1 MNLKKQALNSIIKA
15 MRKNPKGR
23 SVISFYTALNDKNE
37 ENNKVILT
45 DSYAFMILP
54 CEELSIKDMERIESI
69 FYKVN
74 VFQKRDCDYVKFHR
88 QPLIESQH
96 QLIDLLNEYYFDKHV
111 FNIKMKLSSTEV
123 TQEDDILL
131 IYENDDYSNH
141 NVRYINKKYQ
151 PLIHNPK
158 TYDDSKSQGLLLSIL
173 NDSIITGVLPVK
185 KYKNKDGMEE

>member
-23 SVISFYTALNDKNE
+23 SVISFTDD
-37 ENNKVILT
+37 NKVILT

-54 CEELSIKDMERIESI
+54 CEELSDKDMERIESI

-74 VFQKRDCDYVKFHR
+74 VFQKRDCDYMKYR
-88 QPLIESQH
+88 KEPLIESH
-96 QLIDLLNEYYFDKHV
+96 KKLIDLLNYNFFDKHT
-111 FNIKMKLSSTEV
+111 FNIDMNLSSLEV
-123 TQEDDILL
+123 TQDDDILT

-158 TYDDSKSQGLLLSIL
+158 TYDDSKSHGLLLSTL

-185 KYKNKDGMEE
+185 YKNKDGIKE

>member
-23 SVISFYTALNDKNE
+23 SVISFTDD
-37 ENNKVILT
+37 NKVILT

-54 CEELSIKDMERIESI
+54 CEELSAKDMERIESI
-69 FYKVN
+69 LYRKE
-74 VFQKRDCDYVKFHR
+74 
-88 QPLIESQH
+88 PLIESH
-96 QLIDLLNEYYFDKHV
+96 KKLIDLLNYNFFDKHT
-111 FNIKMKLSSTEV
+111 FNIDMNLSSLEV
-123 TQEDDILL
+123 TQDDDILT

-158 TYDDSKSQGLLLSIL
+158 TYDDSKSHGLLLSTL

-185 KYKNKDGMEE
+185 YKNKDGIEE